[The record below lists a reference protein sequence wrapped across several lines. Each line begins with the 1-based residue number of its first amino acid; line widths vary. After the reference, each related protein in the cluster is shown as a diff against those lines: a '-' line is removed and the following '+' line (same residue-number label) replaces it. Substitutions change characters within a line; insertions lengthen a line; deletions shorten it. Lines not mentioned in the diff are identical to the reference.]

1 MLFSVDDRDPRPLYE
16 QIVTEIKA
24 AVADGRLSIGEIL
37 PGVRELADGLGVN
50 LHTVHKA
57 YQRLRDAGVIDLRIG
72 RRARVAT
79 RGRPAG
85 RRQVEKTIVR
95 RVEELATDA
104 AMLGVTRQ
112 EFSRIVERAAA
123 GKLRGATS

>member
-1 MLFSVDDRDPRPLYE
+1 LLFSVDEKNPSPLYE
-16 QIVTEIKA
+16 QIISQIKE
-24 AVADGRLSIGEIL
+24 AVADGRLPVGEML

-57 YQRLRDAGVIDLRIG
+57 YQRLRDAGIIDLRLG
-72 RRARVAT
+72 RRARVAA
-79 RGRPAG
+79 RARRAG
-85 RRQVEKTIVR
+85 KRRVEKTIVR
-95 RVEELATDA
+95 RIEEIATEA

-123 GKLRGATS
+123 GKLKRATS